1 MSSAPTAKGW
11 IINRGYDAL
20 FFIGTPLLSLVAL
33 LIASQYFSSADIA
46 WFVLA
51 FFAVGHHLP
60 GFMRAYGERELFDR
74 HKATFIISPLVV
86 TAFVAW
92 SVFNGHLGFF
102 IFLALWDMWHFF
114 MQHYGFM
121 RIYDIKRRKPS
132 AFSSRLD
139 WWVTAVWFGYIVIDS
154 PHYLINFLERCHRYG
169 FGLFTWISP
178 DFVFALRE
186 WVFYL
191 ALAIAVLYVANMVR
205 ERARGVPVVWPKLA
219 ISLTTFGAV
228 YYAYIVLGDIIL
240 GYAITA
246 LAHDIQYFAIVWIYN
261 HGMLKRSKELGSSFF
276 RYLFAD
282 GRFRIVL
289 FYVALILTYGCIEAL
304 ARSTDNYLIYDVA
317 KVVIAASALLHY
329 YYDGFMWKV
338 RKKEIRR
345 NILADGGEAPA
356 DTPRLELRE
365 RLQEAVSRWT
375 GLRYAFETGRQV
387 LYFGVPILFLA
398 WSDATYSLSDLEVGE
413 YMARMTP
420 NVAKTHDDLGKVYV
434 RQGQYDRAIAEH
446 QKAVDLDPDFA
457 QAYTHLGIAHS
468 LSGELSRAAELH
480 LQAIALDPEMAQAHY
495 NLGVDYWGMGKLVE
509 AERAFKR
516 SIEVDDEYIRAYS
529 ALSQVYRKQGN
540 RPKFV
545 EFSTL
550 AQELKKA
557 AAREEL
563 GRNAMPW
570 ATGTVLARKTLEKN
584 H

>member
-1 MSSAPTAKGW
+1 MSGTPTAQGW

-20 FFIGTPLLSLVAL
+20 FFIATPLLSLGAL
-33 LIASQYFSSADIA
+33 LAASQYFSSADIA

-121 RIYDIKRRKPS
+121 RIYDVKRRKPS

-139 WWVTAVWFGYIVIDS
+139 WWLTAVWFGYIVIDS

-169 FGLFTWISP
+169 FGFYTWITP
-178 DFVFALRE
+178 DFLFALRE

-191 ALAIAVLYVANMVR
+191 ALGLAVLYVVNMVR
-205 ERARGVPVVWPKLA
+205 ERSQGVPVVWPKLA
-219 ISLTTFGAV
+219 ISLTTFATV
-228 YYAYIVLGDIIL
+228 YYAYIVLDDIIL

-261 HGMLKRSKELGSSFF
+261 HGVLKRSKELGSSFF

-289 FYVALILTYGCIEAL
+289 FYVGLILAYGAIEAL
-304 ARSTDNYLIYDVA
+304 ARSTDNYMIYDVA
-317 KVVIAASALLHY
+317 KVIIAASAFLHY

-338 RKKEIRR
+338 RKKEIRQ
-345 NILADGGEAPA
+345 NFVDEDKEGADLAPG
-356 DTPRLELRE
+356 LNWRE
-365 RLQEAVSRWT
+365 RLQEFFAHRS
-375 GLRYAFETGRQV
+375 GMRYAFETGRQV
-387 LYFGVPILFLA
+387 LYFGVPIVFLA
-398 WSDATYSLSDLEVGE
+398 WSDATYSLTDLEVGE
-413 YMARMTP
+413 YLARMTP
-420 NVAKTHDDLGKVYV
+420 NVAKTHDDLGKVYT
-434 RQGQYDRAIAEH
+434 RQGQYDLAIAEH
-446 QKAVDLDPDFA
+446 EKAVALEPDYA
-457 QAYTHLGIAHS
+457 QAYTHLGIAQS
-468 LSGELSRAAELH
+468 LSGQMDRAIELH
-480 LQAIALDPEMAQAHY
+480 LKAIALDPELAQAHF
-495 NLGVDYWGMGKLVE
+495 NLGVDYLGGGELVE

-516 SIEVDDEYIRAYS
+516 AIAIDEKYISAYKGL
-529 ALSQVYRKQGN
+529 AQVYKKKRDRSN
-540 RPKFV
+540 FDECVARV
-545 EFSTL
+545 RDLE
-550 AQELKKA
+550 KA
-557 AAREEL
+557 AQREEL
-563 GRNAMPW
+563 GRSAMPW
-570 ATGTVLARKTLEKN
+570 ATGTVLGEKKL
-584 H
+584 